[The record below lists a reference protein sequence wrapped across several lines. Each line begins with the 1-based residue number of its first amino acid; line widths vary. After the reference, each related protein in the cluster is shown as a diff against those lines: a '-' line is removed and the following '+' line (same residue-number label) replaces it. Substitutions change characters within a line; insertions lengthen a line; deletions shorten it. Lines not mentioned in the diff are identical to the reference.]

1 MKKFIVCLAFI
12 GVIFLTM
19 LSANYAETH
28 YFKKAEV
35 MTVVGNSVSIED
47 ENGDRWL
54 FYGKGFKRGDKVRV
68 IMYNN
73 HTDLNIYDDEIVK
86 VKKI

>member
-1 MKKFIVCLAFI
+1 MKKIIVCLTFI

-28 YFKKAEV
+28 YSKKAEV
-35 MTVVGNSVSIED
+35 VTVVGNSISIED

-54 FYGKGFKRGDKVRV
+54 FYGKGFERGDKVRV